1 MRVCRRKGKHM
12 GAALACVALV
22 CTVLT
27 VSVLPSRARVYT
39 LEECIEVAL
48 TENTTLARA
57 REDLRGADA
66 DVMSGWSG
74 VLPHVSARATAS
86 DNLAVIDGVDIKSE
100 GLTGSIGL
108 SQTLFDGSTFAR
120 IAGAHRGRTATK
132 LSLEFTRREIVFETK
147 RAYYSLLR
155 AVQLRDVQ
163 EEAVDLVREQLR
175 KTRSLFDLGSA
186 SKSDLLKAQVQIGEA
201 ELAFI
206 ATDKAAEIARA
217 GLALS
222 LGIDVT
228 TEIEAVD
235 PPEDSLE
242 EEVTDFD
249 IEAAIS
255 SRPDIKSW
263 EELLVAARRSLLASQ
278 AGWWPELNLSM
289 SYSRGVGSHW
299 LNMFEDPR
307 QNYTRSTSVSLS
319 LPIFNGLA
327 TKASVD
333 GSRSSLRSYEI
344 SLRNARLL
352 AAYEIESAR
361 LSAEEGRRS
370 VEVAGQSVL
379 QAEEDLRVSE
389 ERFRLRA
396 ASMLELI
403 DARVA
408 YSRARAG
415 LVDARFNYEIAKA
428 ELKLALGL

>member
-1 MRVCRRKGKHM
+1 MLRAKLLPAVVC
-12 GAALACVALV
+12 AALV
-22 CTVLT
+22 CVVLT
-27 VSVLPSRARVYT
+27 VFVLPAGARVYT
-39 LEECIEVAL
+39 LEECVGIAL

-74 VLPHVSARATAS
+74 VLPHVSASARAS
-86 DNLAVIDGVDIKSE
+86 DNLAVTEGVDIKSS
-100 GLTGSIGL
+100 GLTGDISL
-108 SQTLFDGSTFAR
+108 SQTLIDGSTFAR
-120 IAGAHRGRTATK
+120 ISGAHRSRTAAE
-132 LSLEFTRREIVFETK
+132 LSLEFTRREIVFQTK
-147 RAYYSLLR
+147 QAYYGLLR

-163 EEAVDLVREQLR
+163 DEAVELAREQLR
-175 KTRSLFDLGSA
+175 KTQSLFDIGSA
-186 SKSDLLKAQVQIGEA
+186 SKSDLLKAQVQVG
-201 ELAFI
+201 
-206 ATDKAAEIARA
+206 RA
-217 GLALS
+217 GLALT

-235 PPEDSLE
+235 PQEDDLE
-242 EEVTDFD
+242 EEITDFD

-255 SRPDIKSW
+255 SRPDIKAW
-263 EELLVAARRSLLASQ
+263 EESIVAADRSLLASK
-278 AGWWPELNLSM
+278 AGRWPELNLAM
-289 SYSRGVGSHW
+289 SYSRAVGSSR
-299 LNMFEDPR
+299 LGDLFEDASE
-307 QNYTRSTSVSLS
+307 NYTRSTRVSLS

-333 GSRSSLRSYEI
+333 GSRSLLRSYEI
-344 SLRNARLL
+344 SLRNARLT

-403 DARVA
+403 DARIA
-408 YSRARAG
+408 YSRARAE